1 MSWCCG
7 FHSFVFI
14 SKQDLKEKKEV
25 SQSKVKSN
33 KQKLEKWA
41 SQHRPISIPKWL
53 RKKKKK
59 PTTIPPV
66 TRTISGFPHLVFS
79 VNFCNL
85 SPSYDRLF
93 RWEIVILNSVYLFF
107 YFYFSSK
114 PSLFFSFFFSFF
126 EGVHRLFWL
135 RNIVIHFFFFKD

>member
-53 RKKKKK
+53 RKKKNQ
-59 PTTIPPV
+59 PPIPPV

-93 RWEIVILNSVYLFF
+93 RWEIVILNSVYLFI

-114 PSLFFSFFFSFF
+114 PSLFF
-126 EGVHRLFWL
+126 
-135 RNIVIHFFFFKD
+135 FFFFFFFWGGTPSLLVEEYCNSLFFF

>member
-59 PTTIPPV
+59 PTTYSTGYANYLRFSTFGFFCQLLQLISQLWPAFPV
-66 TRTISGFPHLVFS
+66 GNSNSKL
-79 VNFCNL
+79 
-85 SPSYDRLF
+85 RLF
-93 RWEIVILNSVYLFF
+93 IYLFF

-114 PSLFFSFFFSFF
+114 PSLFFFFFWGGTPSLLVEEYCNSLFF
-126 EGVHRLFWL
+126 
-135 RNIVIHFFFFKD
+135 

>member
-59 PTTIPPV
+59 NQPPIPPV

-93 RWEIVILNSVYLFF
+93 RWEIVILNSVYLFM

-114 PSLFFSFFFSFF
+114 PSLF
-126 EGVHRLFWL
+126 V
-135 RNIVIHFFFFKD
+135 FFFFFLFLRGYTVSFG